1 MHKYTPMGDFPG
13 GAFRERQERTF
24 ALSDPKG
31 SSLMIPL
38 LDKYIRNRKEKKIR
52 TSLGSIRL
60 SIRSIRLSFR
70 LPHLPERRPI
80 TAIFIVW

>member
-60 SIRSIRLSFR
+60 SFR